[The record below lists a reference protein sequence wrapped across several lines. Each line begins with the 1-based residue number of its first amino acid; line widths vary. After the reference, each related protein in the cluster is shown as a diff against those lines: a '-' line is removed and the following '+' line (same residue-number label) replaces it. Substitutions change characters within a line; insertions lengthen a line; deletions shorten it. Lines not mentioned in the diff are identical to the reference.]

1 MALFKRKNSN
11 HWQMCFSVNGKTIRK
26 STKTANKKVAQR
38 IFEKAKVEAAEG
50 KYFQNSRSK
59 MPFDQLVNE
68 FLEKHSKV
76 EKASYK
82 SDISKA
88 KALTRFFK
96 QKPIGKITAYDI
108 KSWRLWRK
116 DQYTVR
122 GKKVSKATVNRE
134 LCLMKTM
141 FNLAVDWDW
150 LEVNPAAK
158 VKKLK
163 GENQRMRFLNR
174 DEVSRIIANCVSYLK
189 PIVITAV
196 STGMRRGEIFN
207 LTWKNVD
214 FKYGFIHIEKSKNN
228 ESRDIPMDSFLCETL
243 KNLKEN
249 SNGNDY
255 VFCKEDG
262 ERCKSIHRSFT
273 NACKKAEIE
282 DFRFHD
288 LRHTAASLYASGG
301 VDLFTLKNILGHKTI
316 TMTQRYAHFIPNKHD
331 KTRRVMSD
339 FWLSEGDTVSVTAVK
354 N

>member
-108 KSWRLWRK
+108 KSWRKWRK
-116 DQYTVR
+116 DQNTVR
-122 GKKVSKATVNRE
+122 GKQITKAAVNRE
-134 LCLMKTM
+134 LSLMKTM
-141 FNLAVDWDW
+141 FNLAVDWEW

-158 VKKLK
+158 VKNLK
-163 GENQRMRFLNR
+163 GENQRLRFLNR
-174 DEVSRIIANCVSYLK
+174 DEVSRLIANCVSYLK

-214 FKYGFIHIEKSKNN
+214 FQHGFIHIEKSKNY

-243 KNLKEN
+243 KNLRGN
-249 SNGNDY
+249 SNGSEY
-255 VFCKEDG
+255 VFCKENG
-262 ERCKSIHRSFT
+262 ERRKSIQRSFT
-273 NACKKAEIE
+273 NACKSAEIE

-301 VDLFTLKNILGHKTI
+301 VDLITLKNILGHKTI
-316 TMTQRYAHFIPNKHD
+316 TMT
-331 KTRRVMSD
+331 
-339 FWLSEGDTVSVTAVK
+339 
-354 N
+354 